1 MLCYC
6 SNEVSNR
13 KYLVNTVSLHSKL
26 PPKALRGVNLG
37 AVLGQFALVVVSN
50 SRLSR
55 YKDANVNTC
64 RYLKCCLKLTTL
76 MKDGKKHENRRKTRH
91 SQQEVYR
98 LWNTNY

>member
-26 PPKALRGVNLG
+26 SSKALRGINLG
-37 AVLGQFALVVVSN
+37 AVLGQFALVVMSN

-55 YKDANVNTC
+55 HKDANVNAC
-64 RYLKCCLKLTTL
+64 RYLKCCKNQKTDKANERWQKTLK
-76 MKDGKKHENRRKTRH
+76 
-91 SQQEVYR
+91 
-98 LWNTNY
+98 

>member
-13 KYLVNTVSLHSKL
+13 KYLVNAVSLHAKL
-26 PPKALRGVNLG
+26 PSKALRGVNLG

-55 YKDANVNTC
+55 HKDANAC
-64 RYLKCCLKLTTL
+64 RYLKCCINQKT
-76 MKDGKKHENRRKTRH
+76 DNANERRQKT
-91 SQQEVYR
+91 
-98 LWNTNY
+98 

>member
-55 YKDANVNTC
+55 YKDANVNAC
-64 RYLKCCLKLTTL
+64 RYLKCCIKQ
-76 MKDGKKHENRRKTRH
+76 KTDNANERW
-91 SQQEVYR
+91 QK
-98 LWNTNY
+98 T

>member
-13 KYLVNTVSLHSKL
+13 KYLVNTVSLHAKL
-26 PPKALRGVNLG
+26 PSKALRGVNLG

-55 YKDANVNTC
+55 HKDANAC
-64 RYLKCCLKLTTL
+64 RYLKCCI
-76 MKDGKKHENRRKTRH
+76 NQKTDNANERW
-91 SQQEVYR
+91 QK
-98 LWNTNY
+98 T

>member
-55 YKDANVNTC
+55 YKDANVNAC
-64 RYLKCCLKLTTL
+64 RYLKCCIKL